1 MKRSLHLLITMLL
14 MCIIGVMT
22 GHAQS
27 TYTVSFNNSTI
38 TQSTEGWFDL
48 GTKHNFGTK
57 YKGTYDGVTYTS
69 GLKMESGTTVKFT
82 TTANATITIVQ
93 STSDTKT
100 AKNTLKLDGTEVLQS
115 EGTADVDN
123 TVIVYTKSIAAG
135 DHSITRTK
143 SEMGILFI
151 KVVQEASTQ
160 PSLTLNPATINLNAY
175 PFSPKVSDTFMLS
188 GENLTAGDYNLNVPT
203 VDGLT
208 VSPTAFTVGTD
219 GKCNQQFTITYEPT
233 KDTEPATATISATVG
248 TLSDAITVN
257 YSALVTAKEQRTV
270 SAATTWDFSKT
281 GLTAFEGVK
290 TPVLYANI
298 GATTSDDFAADAMTY
313 VGSYPVS
320 DGGTACRVSAS
331 NTLSFKTSVA
341 GTIIVTFSNTG
352 GNGAR
357 YLVVNGEKTNY
368 SEATGKA
375 DVTTDPISVAADT
388 VTINSDKDIK
398 IKKVVF
404 EPAVSELSIVVKEGY
419 SNYATFYSTKGY
431 ALPEGLTAYTIS
443 GIDDN
448 NKVVYGNTYN
458 AGDAVPAKTAVLIKA
473 TAAGTYTASVNADAA
488 EFSGTNLL
496 NGSETSTAVNEAGY
510 MYYVLTNDANNANTG
525 FYWQKG
531 TDGTSVT
538 TVAGRAYLKVTKAQA
553 AKGFSFPDETT
564 GISAVSTSA
573 NSLNDSAEMYN
584 LAGQRVTKA
593 YKGVVIQ
600 NGKKF
605 INK

>member
-1 MKRSLHLLITMLL
+1 MLL

-27 TYTVSFNNSTI
+27 TYTVSFNNNSI

-48 GTKHNFGTK
+48 GTKHSINKK
-57 YKGTYDGVTYTS
+57 YTGTYDGVTYNT
-69 GLKMESGTTVKFT
+69 GLKMESATTVKFT

-93 STSDTKT
+93 STSTNGS
-100 AKNTLKLDGTEVLQS
+100 NTFKFDGTEVPLTD
-115 EGTADVDN
+115 GTADAAN
-123 TVIVYTKSIAAG
+123 TVIVYTKSISAG
-135 DHSITRTK
+135 DHSITRNSK
-143 SEMGILFI
+143 EMGILFI

-175 PFSPKVSDTFMLS
+175 PFNRTVSTTFMLS

-208 VSPTAFTVGTD
+208 VSPTAFTVDAD

-233 KDTEPATATISATVG
+233 KDTEAATATISATVG

-431 ALPEGLTAYTIS
+431 TLPEGLAAYTIS

>member
-27 TYTVSFNNSTI
+27 TYTVSFNNNSI

-48 GTKHNFGTK
+48 GTKHSFGTK

-100 AKNTLKLDGTEVLQS
+100 AKNTLKLDGTEIPQS
-115 EGTADVDN
+115 DGAADAAN

-175 PFSPKVSDTFMLS
+175 PFNPTVSTTFMLS

-208 VSPTAFTVGTD
+208 VSPTTFTVGAD

>member
-1 MKRSLHLLITMLL
+1 MLL

-27 TYTVSFNNSTI
+27 TYTVSFNNNSI

-48 GTKHNFGTK
+48 GTKHSINKK
-57 YKGTYDGVTYTS
+57 YTGTYDGVTYNS
-69 GLKMESGTTVKFT
+69 GLKMESATTVKFT

-93 STSDTKT
+93 STSTNGS
-100 AKNTLKLDGTEVLQS
+100 NTFKFDGTEVPLTD
-115 EGTADVDN
+115 GTADAAN
-123 TVIVYTKSIAAG
+123 TVIVYTKSISAG
-135 DHSITRTK
+135 DHSITRNSK
-143 SEMGILFI
+143 EMGILFI

-175 PFSPKVSDTFMLS
+175 PFNRTVSTTFMLS

-208 VSPTAFTVGTD
+208 VSPTAFTVDAD

-233 KDTEPATATISATVG
+233 KDTEAATATISATVG

-431 ALPEGLTAYTIS
+431 TLPEGLAAYTIS

-496 NGSETSTAVNEAGY
+496 NGSETSSAVNEAGY

-553 AKGFSFPDETT
+553 AKGFSLPDETT
-564 GISAVSTSA
+564 GISAVSATA

>member
-1 MKRSLHLLITMLL
+1 MLL
-14 MCIIGVMT
+14 MCFLGVV
-22 GHAQS
+22 GANAQS
-27 TYTVSFNNSTI
+27 TYTVSFNNNQD
-38 TQSTEGWFDL
+38 TQSTPGWFTFE
-48 GTKHNFGTK
+48 GKHNYSNFT
-57 YKGTYDGVTYTS
+57 GTYDGVKYTS
-69 GLKMESGTTVKFT
+69 GLKMEGSTTVKFT
-82 TTANATITIVQ
+82 TTAKATVTFVQ
-93 STSDTKT
+93 STSKNADKT
-100 AKNTLKLDGTEVLQS
+100 LSLDGTVVPLTD
-115 EGTADVDN
+115 GTADAAN

-135 DHSITRTK
+135 DHMIKQGS
-143 SEMGILFI
+143 GQAGLLFI

-160 PSLTLNPATINLNAY
+160 PTLTLNPATINLNAY
-175 PFSPKVSDTFMLS
+175 PFNPTVSTTFMLS

-208 VSPTAFTVGTD
+208 VSPTAFAVGTD

-233 KDTEPATATISATVG
+233 KDTEAATATISATVG
-248 TLSDAITVN
+248 TVTDAVTVN
-257 YSALVTAKEQRTV
+257 YSALVTATEQRTV
-270 SAATTWDFSKT
+270 AAATTWDFSKT
-281 GLTAFEGVK
+281 GLTSFDKVSD
-290 TPVLYANI
+290 PVLYANI
-298 GATTSDDFAADAMTY
+298 GAKTSDDFAADAMTY
-313 VGSYPVS
+313 VGQYPVS
-320 DGGTACRVSAS
+320 DNGTACRV
-331 NTLSFKTSVA
+331 NTKDVLAFKTSTA
-341 GTIIVTFSNTG
+341 GTITVTFCNTG
-352 GNGAR
+352 GNGDR
-357 YLVVNGEKTNY
+357 FLTVNGTKTNY

-375 DVTTDPISVAADT
+375 DVTTEPISVEAGD
-388 VTINSDKDIK
+388 VTIGGDNAIK
-398 IKKVVF
+398 IKKIVF
-404 EPAVSELSIVVKEGY
+404 EPAVSELSIVVKDGY
-419 SNYATFYSTKGY
+419 SNYATFYSAKGY
-431 ALPEGLTAYTIS
+431 TLPEGLAAYTIS

>member
-27 TYTVSFNNSTI
+27 TYTVSFNNNSI

-48 GTKHNFGTK
+48 GSKHSLNAK
-57 YKGTYDGVTYTS
+57 YTGTYDGVTYTT
-69 GLKMESGTTVKFT
+69 GLKMESATTVKFT

-93 STSDTKT
+93 STSANGT
-100 AKNTLKLDGTEVLQS
+100 NTFKFDGTEVPQS
-115 EGTADVDN
+115 EGTADADN
-123 TVIVYTKSIAAG
+123 TVIVYTKSIADG
-135 DHSITRTK
+135 EHSITRNK
-143 SEMGILFI
+143 KEIGILFI

-160 PSLTLNPATINLNAY
+160 PTLTLNPATINLNAY
-175 PFSPKVSDTFMLS
+175 PFNPTVSTTFMLS

-233 KDTEPATATISATVG
+233 KDTEAATATISATVG
-248 TLSDAITVN
+248 TLSDNITVN
-257 YSALVTAKEQRTV
+257 YSALVTATEQRTV
-270 SAATTWDFSKT
+270 AAATTWDFSKT
-281 GLTAFEGVK
+281 GLTSFDKVSD
-290 TPVLYANI
+290 PVLYANI
-298 GATTSDDFAADAMTY
+298 GAKTSDDFAADAMTY
-313 VGSYPVS
+313 VGQYPVS
-320 DGGTACRVSAS
+320 DNGTACRV
-331 NTLSFKTSVA
+331 NTKDVLAFKTSTA
-341 GTIIVTFSNTG
+341 GTITVTFCNTG
-352 GNGAR
+352 GNGDR
-357 YLVVNGEKTNY
+357 FLTVNGTKTNY
-368 SEATGKA
+368 SEATGKT
-375 DVTTDPISVAADT
+375 DVTTDPISVEAGD
-388 VTINSDKDIK
+388 VTIGGDNSIK
-398 IKKVVF
+398 IKKIVF

-431 ALPEGLTAYTIS
+431 TLPEGLAAYTIS

-458 AGDAVPAKTAVLIKA
+458 AGDAVPAKTAVLVKA

>member
-22 GHAQS
+22 GYAQS
-27 TYTVSFNNSTI
+27 TYTVSFNKKTI
-38 TQSTEGWFDL
+38 TQSTDGWFNL
-48 GTKHNFGTK
+48 GETHNLNTK
-57 YKGTYDGVTYTS
+57 YTGTYDGVTYTS
-69 GLKMESGTTVKFT
+69 GLKMETATTVKFT

-93 STSDTKT
+93 STATNGSYTFKF
-100 AKNTLKLDGTEVLQS
+100 DGTEVPLS
-115 EGTADVDN
+115 DGAADAVN

-135 DHSITRTK
+135 EHSITRNQK
-143 SEMGILFI
+143 EMGILFI
-151 KVVQEASTQ
+151 KVVQDATTQ
-160 PSLTLNPATINLNAY
+160 PTLTLNPATINLNAY

-208 VSPTAFTVGTD
+208 VTPTAFTVGTD
-219 GKCNQQFTITYEPT
+219 GKCNQQFTITYEPA
-233 KDTEPATATISATVG
+233 KDTEAATATISATVG
-248 TLSDAITVN
+248 TLSDNITVN
-257 YSALVTAKEQRTV
+257 YSALVTATEQRTV
-270 SAATTWDFSKT
+270 AAATTWDFSKT
-281 GLTAFEGVK
+281 GLTSFDKVSE
-290 TPVLYANI
+290 PVLYANI
-298 GATTSDDFAADAMTY
+298 GAKTSDDFAADAMTY

-320 DGGTACRVSAS
+320 DGGTACRV
-331 NTLSFKTSVA
+331 NTKDVLAFKTSTA
-341 GTIIVTFSNTG
+341 GTITVTFCNTG
-352 GNGAR
+352 GNGDR
-357 YLVVNGEKTNY
+357 YLTVNGTKTSY

-375 DVTTDPISVAADT
+375 DVTTDPISVEAGD
-388 VTINSDKDIK
+388 VTIGGDNSIK
-398 IKKVVF
+398 IKKIVF
-404 EPAVSELSIVVKEGY
+404 EPAVSELSIVVKDGF

-431 ALPEGLTAYTIS
+431 TLPEGLTAYTIS

>member
-1 MKRSLHLLITMLL
+1 MKRNLHLLITMLL

-27 TYTVSFNNSTI
+27 TYTVSFNNNSI

-48 GTKHNFGTK
+48 GTKHSINKK
-57 YKGTYDGVTYTS
+57 YTGTYDGVTYNS
-69 GLKMESGTTVKFT
+69 GLKMESATTVKFT

-93 STSDTKT
+93 STSTNGS
-100 AKNTLKLDGTEVLQS
+100 NTFKFDGTEVPLTD
-115 EGTADVDN
+115 GTADAAN
-123 TVIVYTKSIAAG
+123 TVIVYTKSISAG
-135 DHSITRTK
+135 DHSITRNSK
-143 SEMGILFI
+143 EMGILFI

-175 PFSPKVSDTFMLS
+175 PFNRTVSTTFMLS

-208 VSPTAFTVGTD
+208 VSPTAFTVDAD

-233 KDTEPATATISATVG
+233 KDTEAATATISATVG

-431 ALPEGLTAYTIS
+431 TLPEGLAAYTIS

-496 NGSETSTAVNEAGY
+496 NGSETSSAVNEAGY

-553 AKGFSFPDETT
+553 AKGFSLPDETT
-564 GISAVSTSA
+564 GISAVSATA

>member
-1 MKRSLHLLITMLL
+1 MLL
-14 MCIIGVMT
+14 LCFLGVV
-22 GHAQS
+22 GANAQS
-27 TYTVSFNNSTI
+27 TYTVSFNDSKI
-38 TQSTEGWFDL
+38 TQSTGGWFDL
-48 GTKHNFGTK
+48 GTKHNLNSKF
-57 YKGTYDGVTYTS
+57 KGTYEGVTYSS
-69 GLKMESGTTVKFT
+69 GLKMENGTTVKFN

-100 AKNTLKLDGTEVLQS
+100 AKNTLKLDGTEIPQS
-115 EGTADVDN
+115 DGAADAAN

-175 PFSPKVSDTFMLS
+175 PFNPTVSTTFMLS

-208 VSPTAFTVGTD
+208 VSPTAFTVGAD

-281 GLTAFEGVK
+281 GLTTFQGVK

-431 ALPEGLTAYTIS
+431 ALPEGLAAYTIS

-458 AGDAVPAKTAVLIKA
+458 AGDAVPAKTAVLVKA

>member
-27 TYTVSFNNSTI
+27 TYTVSFNNNSI

-48 GTKHNFGTK
+48 GTKHSFGTK

-100 AKNTLKLDGTEVLQS
+100 AKNTLKLDGTEIPQS
-115 EGTADVDN
+115 DGAADAAN

-175 PFSPKVSDTFMLS
+175 PFNPTVSTTFMLS

-208 VSPTAFTVGTD
+208 VSPTTFTVGAD

-431 ALPEGLTAYTIS
+431 TLPEGLTAYTIS

>member
-27 TYTVSFNNSTI
+27 TYTVSFNNKKI
-38 TQSTEGWFDL
+38 TQSTDGWFDL
-48 GTKHNFGTK
+48 GTKHNTNTK
-57 YKGTYDGVTYTS
+57 YTGTYDGVTYTS
-69 GLKMESGTTVKFT
+69 GLKMESATTVKFT

-93 STSDTKT
+93 STKT
-100 AKNTLKLDGTEVLQS
+100 NGSYTFKFDGTEVPQTD
-115 EGTADVDN
+115 GAADAAN

-135 DHSITRTK
+135 EHSITRNQK
-143 SEMGILFI
+143 EMGILFI

-175 PFSPKVSDTFMLS
+175 PFNPTVSTTFMLS

-233 KDTEPATATISATVG
+233 KDTEAATATISATVG
-248 TLSDAITVN
+248 TLSDNITVN

-281 GLTAFEGVK
+281 GLTTFQGVK

-320 DGGTACRVSAS
+320 DGCTACRVSAS

-431 ALPEGLTAYTIS
+431 TLPEGLTAYTIS
-443 GIDDN
+443 GIDNN

-458 AGDAVPAKTAVLIKA
+458 AGDAVPAKTAVLVKA

-496 NGSETSTAVNEAGY
+496 NGSETRTAVNEAGY
-510 MYYVLTNDANNANTG
+510 MYYVLTNDANNTNTG

-538 TVAGRAYLKVTKAQA
+538 TVPGRAYLKVTKAQA

-564 GISAVSTSA
+564 GISAVSTST

>member
-27 TYTVSFNNSTI
+27 TYTVSFNNNSI

-48 GTKHNFGTK
+48 GSKHSLNAK
-57 YKGTYDGVTYTS
+57 YTGTYDGVTYTT
-69 GLKMESGTTVKFT
+69 GLKMESATTVKFT

-93 STSDTKT
+93 STSANGT
-100 AKNTLKLDGTEVLQS
+100 NTFKFDGTEVPQS
-115 EGTADVDN
+115 EGTADADN
-123 TVIVYTKSIAAG
+123 TVIVYTKSIADG
-135 DHSITRTK
+135 EHSITRNK
-143 SEMGILFI
+143 KEIGILFI

-160 PSLTLNPATINLNAY
+160 PTLTLNPATINLNAY
-175 PFSPKVSDTFMLS
+175 PFNPTVSTTFMLS

-233 KDTEPATATISATVG
+233 KDTEAATATISATVG
-248 TLSDAITVN
+248 TLSDNITVN
-257 YSALVTAKEQRTV
+257 YSALVTATEQRTV
-270 SAATTWDFSKT
+270 AAATTWDFSKT
-281 GLTAFEGVK
+281 GLTSFDKVSD
-290 TPVLYANI
+290 PVLYANI
-298 GATTSDDFAADAMTY
+298 GAKTSDDFAADAMTY
-313 VGSYPVS
+313 VGQYPVS
-320 DGGTACRVSAS
+320 DNGTACRV
-331 NTLSFKTSVA
+331 NTKDVLAFKTSTA
-341 GTIIVTFSNTG
+341 GTITVTFCNTG
-352 GNGAR
+352 GNGDR
-357 YLVVNGEKTNY
+357 YLTVNGTKTSY

-375 DVTTDPISVAADT
+375 DVTTDPISVEAGD
-388 VTINSDKDIK
+388 VTIGGDNSIK
-398 IKKVVF
+398 IKKIVF

-431 ALPEGLTAYTIS
+431 TLPEGLAAYTIS

-458 AGDAVPAKTAVLIKA
+458 AGDAVPAKTAVLVKA

-573 NSLNDSAEMYN
+573 NSLNDNAEMYN

>member
-27 TYTVSFNNSTI
+27 TYTVSFNNNSI

-48 GTKHNFGTK
+48 GTKHSLNKK
-57 YKGTYDGVTYTS
+57 YTGTYDGVKYTT
-69 GLKMESGTTVKFT
+69 GLKMESATTVKFT

-93 STSDTKT
+93 STSDNGS
-100 AKNTLKLDGTEVLQS
+100 NTFKFDGTEVPQS

-135 DHSITRTK
+135 EHSITRNQK
-143 SEMGILFI
+143 EMGILFI

-160 PSLTLNPATINLNAY
+160 PTLTLNPATINLNAY
-175 PFSPKVSDTFMLS
+175 PFNPTVSTTFMLS

-233 KDTEPATATISATVG
+233 KDTEAATATISATVG

-431 ALPEGLTAYTIS
+431 TLPEGLAAYTIS

-458 AGDAVPAKTAVLIKA
+458 AGDAVPAKTAVLVKA

>member
-233 KDTEPATATISATVG
+233 KDTEAATATISATVG
-248 TLSDAITVN
+248 TVTDAVTVK
-257 YSALVTAKEQRTV
+257 YSALVTPTEQRTV
-270 SAATTWDFSKT
+270 ASATTWDFSKT
-281 GLTAFEGVK
+281 GLTSFDKVSD
-290 TPVLYANI
+290 PVLYANI
-298 GATTSDDFAADAMTY
+298 GAKTSDDFAADAMTY

-320 DGGTACRVSAS
+320 DGGTACRVNSKDVLA
-331 NTLSFKTSVA
+331 FKTSTA
-341 GTIIVTFSNTG
+341 GTITVTFCNTG
-352 GNGAR
+352 GNGDR
-357 YLVVNGEKTNY
+357 FLTVNGTKTNY

-375 DVTTDPISVAADT
+375 DVTTDPISVEAGD
-388 VTINSDKDIK
+388 VTIGGDNSIK
-398 IKKVVF
+398 IKKIVF
-404 EPAVSELSIVVKEGY
+404 EPAVSELSIVVKDGY
-419 SNYATFYSTKGY
+419 SNYATFYST
-431 ALPEGLTAYTIS
+431 
-443 GIDDN
+443 
-448 NKVVYGNTYN
+448 
-458 AGDAVPAKTAVLIKA
+458 
-473 TAAGTYTASVNADAA
+473 
-488 EFSGTNLL
+488 
-496 NGSETSTAVNEAGY
+496 
-510 MYYVLTNDANNANTG
+510 
-525 FYWQKG
+525 
-531 TDGTSVT
+531 
-538 TVAGRAYLKVTKAQA
+538 
-553 AKGFSFPDETT
+553 
-564 GISAVSTSA
+564 
-573 NSLNDSAEMYN
+573 
-584 LAGQRVTKA
+584 
-593 YKGVVIQ
+593 
-600 NGKKF
+600 
-605 INK
+605 

>member
-1 MKRSLHLLITMLL
+1 MKRNLHLLITMLL

-27 TYTVSFNNSTI
+27 TYTVSFNNNSI

-48 GTKHNFGTK
+48 GTKHSINKK
-57 YKGTYDGVTYTS
+57 YTGTYDGVTYNS
-69 GLKMESGTTVKFT
+69 GLKMESATTVKFT

-93 STSDTKT
+93 STSTNGS
-100 AKNTLKLDGTEVLQS
+100 NTFKFDGTEVPLTD
-115 EGTADVDN
+115 GTADAAN
-123 TVIVYTKSIAAG
+123 TVIVYTKSISAG
-135 DHSITRTK
+135 DHSITRNSK
-143 SEMGILFI
+143 EMGILFI

-175 PFSPKVSDTFMLS
+175 PFNRTVSTTFMLS

-208 VSPTAFTVGTD
+208 VSPTAFTVDAD

-233 KDTEPATATISATVG
+233 KDTEAATATISATVG

-431 ALPEGLTAYTIS
+431 TLPEGLAAYTIS

-496 NGSETSTAVNEAGY
+496 NGSETSSAVNEAGY

-553 AKGFSFPDETT
+553 AKGFSLPDETT
-564 GISAVSTSA
+564 GISAVSATA

-600 NGKKF
+600 KIGRAHV
-605 INK
+605 